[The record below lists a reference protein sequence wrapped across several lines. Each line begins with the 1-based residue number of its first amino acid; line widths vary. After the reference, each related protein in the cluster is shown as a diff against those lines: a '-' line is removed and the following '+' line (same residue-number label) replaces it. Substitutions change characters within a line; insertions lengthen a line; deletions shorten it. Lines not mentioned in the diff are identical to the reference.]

1 MEWPDGFFVK
11 EISMALEK
19 AIKQPDGVV
28 TNYHRILF
36 LQTTV
41 NRQNSIAVLSYV
53 DTASRADEMA
63 TPSMQPYRR
72 SKSYETEYDETMT
85 IESAYEFLK
94 TLPDFEGAIDA

>member
-1 MEWPDGFFVK
+1 
-11 EISMALEK
+11 MALEK

-53 DTASRADEMA
+53 DKDSRADEMA
-63 TPSMQPYRR
+63 TPSMQPYRK

-85 IESAYEFLK
+85 IESAYNFLK
-94 TLPDFEGAIDA
+94 SLSEYEGALDA